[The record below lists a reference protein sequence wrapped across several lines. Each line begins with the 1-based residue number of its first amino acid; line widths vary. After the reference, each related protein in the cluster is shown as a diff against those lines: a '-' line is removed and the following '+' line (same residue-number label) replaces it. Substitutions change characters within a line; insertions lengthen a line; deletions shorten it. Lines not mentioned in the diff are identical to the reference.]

1 VEPKGTWTG
10 GAQRYARGFGMRD
23 ELVDRIMQ
31 TIRAMKDADFRRR
44 QERPGTLAYQQAE
57 RDVERYADRVF
68 GLGQQHPLAADF
80 DDGDDE
86 NDLRLDRLP
95 N

>member
-1 VEPKGTWTG
+1 
-10 GAQRYARGFGMRD
+10 MRD
-23 ELVDRIMQ
+23 ELVDRIMK
-31 TIRAMKDADFRRR
+31 TIRAMKDADYRRR
-44 QERPGTLAYQQAE
+44 LEQPGTLAYEQAE

-68 GLGQQHPLAADF
+68 GLGQHPLSADF

-86 NDLRLDRLP
+86 YDARLDRLA